1 MNDDTANPF
10 RHQPAMTFANGAHG
24 ITLNPPPPQQA
35 GHCMDVWVVCESLLQ
50 ADGTLPTKAQV
61 LADARLAQ
69 SNRNNVEQEY
79 YRWRRWRSG
88 GSSSLSG
95 GVNPAAFTFHTGDNN
110 MEKPPKKIPFT
121 NTIYYGPPGTGKT
134 HKISGLLEKYSPPAP
149 ANIEEEERFRLW
161 QQKCIEEIAKMEWW
175 KVIAAALYDMSRN
188 AAKREFDK
196 NRSAA
201 KREIVKHPF
210 IKEKAAEKDKDLL
223 QSFVQNALVFH
234 ATDNIPGITTT
245 QRNNPAVFTRKA
257 ERKWSL
263 LIDDAKQYCGEILKL
278 VEEYQEGPSADWQP
292 VTPNKLKNYEIV
304 TFHQSYGYEEFVE
317 GLRPVIM
324 EGSEIA
330 DDDGDEAGE
339 DSRAEVV
346 HYEIRDGIFKRLCKK
361 ARNNP
366 DDDFAIIIDE
376 INRGNISKIF
386 GELITLIEADKRE
399 GMKNAISVKL
409 PYSGEDFSIPQNV
422 DIIGTMNTADRS
434 LAVLDTALRRRFAF
448 VEMMPDYK
456 VLKDIT
462 VDGIKMDE
470 LLHRLNE
477 RIEVLYDRDH
487 MIGHAYFIPLRD
499 QPTLEHL
506 KQIFQQ
512 RIIPLLQEYFF
523 DDWEKIRLVLGDNQK
538 AKEEHQFIKCEEN
551 TAGEIKRLFGDKHPL
566 GDYGIKSRY
575 VINENACKEIE
586 AYLGIYQPS
595 AAQAGNT

>member
-1 MNDDTANPF
+1 MNDDTASTFN
-10 RHQPAMTFANGAHG
+10 HQPAMTFANGAHG

-69 SNRNNVEQEY
+69 SSRNNVEQEY

-88 GSSSLSG
+88 GSSFLSG
-95 GVNPAAFTFHTGDNN
+95 GVNPAAFIFHTGDNN

-134 HKISGLLEKYSPPAP
+134 YCLSQLLEDYTRPAP
-149 ANIEEEERFRLW
+149 SNLNQEEKLDIWRQEFIKNNISNL
-161 QQKCIEEIAKMEWW
+161 AWW
-175 KVIAAALYDMSRN
+175 KVIVAVLLHLGRGARID
-188 AAKREFDK
+188 
-196 NRSAA
+196 
-201 KREIVKHPF
+201 EILEHKF
-210 IKEKAAEKDKDLL
+210 IKERAPNGKI
-223 QSFVQNALVFH
+223 NAPNIWNSLAFH
-234 ATDNIPGITTT
+234 AVDNLPNINIKTRHKPIVFKKDNEGI
-245 QRNNPAVFTRKA
+245 
-257 ERKWSL
+257 WSL
-263 LIDDAKQYCGEILKL
+263 LENAQENCKDANVFFESYENGF
-278 VEEYQEGPSADWQP
+278 PPDWNP
-292 VTPNKLKNYEIV
+292 ETSEVLRNYKIV

-317 GLRPVIM
+317 GLRPVL
-324 EGSEIA
+324 S
-330 DDDGDEAGE
+330 DKE
-339 DSRAEVV
+339 DSEETESDKADIVR
-346 HYEIRDGIFKRLCKK
+346 YEIRDGIFKELCNEARK
-361 ARNNP
+361 APKQR
-366 DDDFAIIIDE
+366 FAIIIDE

-399 GMKNAISVKL
+399 GTENAISVKL

-456 VLKDIT
+456 ALKDIT
-462 VDGIKMDE
+462 VDGIRMDE
-470 LLHRLNE
+470 LLRCLNE

-499 QPTLEHL
+499 QLTLEHL

-551 TAGEIKRLFGDKHPL
+551 TAGEVKRLFGDKHPL

-586 AYLGIYQPS
+586 AYRGIYQPS

>member
-10 RHQPAMTFANGAHG
+10 QHQPAMIFANGAHG
-24 ITLNPPPPQQA
+24 TSLNPPPPQQA

-50 ADGTLPTKAQV
+50 ADGTLPTNVQV

-95 GVNPAAFTFHTGDNN
+95 GVNPAGFTFHTGDNN

-134 HKISGLLEKYSPPAP
+134 YSLSQLLEGYTRPAP
-149 ANIEEEERFRLW
+149 SNLNQEEKLDIWRQAFI
-161 QQKCIEEIAKMEWW
+161 KKEIASLKWW
-175 KVIAAALYDMSRN
+175 EIIAAAL
-188 AAKREFDK
+188 FDLGEK
-196 NRSAA
+196 ATFND
-201 KREIVKHPF
+201 IIKHPF
-210 IKEKAAEKDKDLL
+210 
-223 QSFVQNALVFH
+223 LVARAPDGKISRENMWNSLVSH
-234 ATDNIPGITTT
+234 ATDDLPNINISKRNKPIVFERDDKGI
-245 QRNNPAVFTRKA
+245 
-257 ERKWSL
+257 WSL
-263 LIDDAKQYCGEILKL
+263 LKNARENCKDAYDFFESYENGF
-278 VEEYQEGPSADWQP
+278 PPDWNP
-292 VTPNKLKNYEIV
+292 ETSEVLRNYKVV

-317 GLRPVIM
+317 GLRPVL
-324 EGSEIA
+324 S
-330 DDDGDEAGE
+330 DKE
-339 DSRAEVV
+339 DSEETESDKAGIVR
-346 HYEIRDGIFKRLCKK
+346 YEIRDGIFKELCNEARK
-361 ARNNP
+361 APKQR
-366 DDDFAIIIDE
+366 FAIIIDE

-399 GMKNAISVKL
+399 GTGNAISVKL
-409 PYSGEDFSIPQNV
+409 PYSGEDFSVPPNV

-456 VLKDIT
+456 ALKGIT
-462 VDGIKMDE
+462 VDGIRMDE
-470 LLHRLNE
+470 LLRRLNE

-506 KQIFQQ
+506 EQIFQQ

-551 TAGEIKRLFGDKHPL
+551 TAGEAKRLFGDKHPL
-566 GDYGIKSRY
+566 GDYGIKPRY
-575 VINENACKEIE
+575 VINENAFKEIE
-586 AYLGIYQPS
+586 AYRGIYQPS

>member
-1 MNDDTANPF
+1 MNDDTASTFN
-10 RHQPAMTFANGAHG
+10 HQPAMTFANGAHG

-35 GHCMDVWVVCESLLQ
+35 GHCMDVWVVCESLRQ
-50 ADGTLPTKAQV
+50 TDGTLPTKAQA

-95 GVNPAAFTFHTGDNN
+95 SVNPAAFTFHTGDNN

-134 HKISGLLEKYSPPAP
+134 YRLSQLLEGYTRPAP
-149 ANIEEEERFRLW
+149 SNLNQEEKLDIWRQEFIKNNISNL
-161 QQKCIEEIAKMEWW
+161 AWW
-175 KVIAAALYDMSRN
+175 KVIVAVLIHLDRGARID
-188 AAKREFDK
+188 
-196 NRSAA
+196 
-201 KREIVKHPF
+201 EILEHKF
-210 IKEKAAEKDKDLL
+210 IKERAPNGKINAPNVWNSLAFHAVDNLPNINIKTRHKPIVFEKD
-223 QSFVQNALVFH
+223 NE
-234 ATDNIPGITTT
+234 GI
-245 QRNNPAVFTRKA
+245 
-257 ERKWSL
+257 WSL
-263 LIDDAKQYCGEILKL
+263 LKNAQENCKDAYDFFESYENGF
-278 VEEYQEGPSADWQP
+278 PPDWNP
-292 VTPNKLKNYEIV
+292 ETSEVLRNYKVV

-317 GLRPVIM
+317 GLRPVLSDK
-324 EGSEIA
+324 E
-330 DDDGDEAGE
+330 DKE
-339 DSRAEVV
+339 DSEETEGDKTTTVR
-346 HYEIRDGIFKRLCKK
+346 YEIRDGIFKELCNEARK
-361 ARNNP
+361 APKQR
-366 DDDFAIIIDE
+366 FAIIIDE

-399 GMKNAISVKL
+399 GTENAISVKL

-448 VEMMPDYK
+448 VEMIPDYK

-470 LLHRLNE
+470 LLRRLNE
-477 RIEVLYDRDH
+477 RIEILYDRDH
-487 MIGHAYFIPLRD
+487 IIGHAYFIPLRD

-506 KQIFQQ
+506 EQIFQQ

-566 GDYGIKSRY
+566 GDYGIKPRY
-575 VINENACKEIE
+575 VINENAFREIE
-586 AYLGIYQPS
+586 AYRGIYQPS

>member
-1 MNDDTANPF
+1 MNDDTASTFN
-10 RHQPAMTFANGAHG
+10 HQPAMTFANGAQG

-35 GHCMDVWVVCESLLQ
+35 GHCMDVWVVCESLRQ
-50 ADGTLPTKAQV
+50 TDGTLPTKAQV

-95 GVNPAAFTFHTGDNN
+95 GVNPADSVFHTGDNN

-134 HKISGLLEKYSPPAP
+134 YCLSQLLEGYTRPAP
-149 ANIEEEERFRLW
+149 SNLNQEEKLGIWRQEFIKNNISNL
-161 QQKCIEEIAKMEWW
+161 AWW
-175 KVIAAALYDMSRN
+175 KVIVAVLLHLGRGARID
-188 AAKREFDK
+188 
-196 NRSAA
+196 
-201 KREIVKHPF
+201 EILEHEF
-210 IKEKAAEKDKDLL
+210 IKERAPNGKI
-223 QSFVQNALVFH
+223 NAPNVWNSLTFH
-234 ATDNIPGITTT
+234 AVNNLPNINIKTRHKPIVFRKDNEGI
-245 QRNNPAVFTRKA
+245 
-257 ERKWSL
+257 WSL
-263 LIDDAKQYCGEILKL
+263 LENAQENCKDANDFFESYKNGF
-278 VEEYQEGPSADWQP
+278 PPDWNP
-292 VTPNKLKNYEIV
+292 ETAEVLRNYKVV

-317 GLRPVIM
+317 GLRPVL
-324 EGSEIA
+324 S
-330 DDDGDEAGE
+330 DKE
-339 DSRAEVV
+339 DSEETESDKAGIVR
-346 HYEIRDGIFKRLCKK
+346 YEIRDGIFKELCNEARK
-361 ARNNP
+361 APKQR
-366 DDDFAIIIDE
+366 FAIIIDE

-470 LLHRLNE
+470 LLRRLNE

-506 KQIFQQ
+506 EQIFQQ

-523 DDWEKIRLVLGDNQK
+523 DDWEKTRLVLGDNQK
-538 AKEEHQFIKCEEN
+538 AKEEQTSCEN
-551 TAGEIKRLFGDKHPL
+551 IHPIALTSPAIRFALNPNRFRLL
-566 GDYGIKSRY
+566 R
-575 VINENACKEIE
+575 
-586 AYLGIYQPS
+586 
-595 AAQAGNT
+595 

>member
-61 LADARLAQ
+61 LADARLTQ

-134 HKISGLLEKYSPPAP
+134 YCLSQLLEGYTRPVPSNLNQEEKLDIWRQEFIKN
-149 ANIEEEERFRLW
+149 NISNL
-161 QQKCIEEIAKMEWW
+161 AWW
-175 KVIAAALYDMSRN
+175 KVIVAVLLHLDRGARID
-188 AAKREFDK
+188 
-196 NRSAA
+196 
-201 KREIVKHPF
+201 EILEHKF
-210 IKEKAAEKDKDLL
+210 IKERAPNGKI
-223 QSFVQNALVFH
+223 NAPNIWNSLAFH
-234 ATDNIPGITTT
+234 AVDNLPNINIKTRHKPIVFKKDNEGI
-245 QRNNPAVFTRKA
+245 
-257 ERKWSL
+257 WSL
-263 LIDDAKQYCGEILKL
+263 LENAQEDCKDAYDFFKSYENGF
-278 VEEYQEGPSADWQP
+278 PSNWNP
-292 VTPNKLKNYEIV
+292 ETSEVLRNYKVV

-317 GLRPVIM
+317 GLRPVL
-324 EGSEIA
+324 S
-330 DDDGDEAGE
+330 DKE
-339 DSRAEVV
+339 DSEETEGDKMTTVR
-346 HYEIRDGIFKRLCKK
+346 YEIHDGIFKELCNEARK
-361 ARNNP
+361 APKQR
-366 DDDFAIIIDE
+366 FAIIIDE

-399 GMKNAISVKL
+399 GMVNAISVKL

-448 VEMMPDYK
+448 VEMIPDYK

-462 VDGIKMDE
+462 VDSIRMDE
-470 LLHRLNE
+470 LLRRLNE

-506 KQIFQQ
+506 EQIFQQ

-551 TAGEIKRLFGDKHPL
+551 TAGEIKRLFGDKHSL
-566 GDYGIKSRY
+566 GDYGIKPRY
-575 VINENACKEIE
+575 VINENAFKEIE
-586 AYLGIYQPS
+586 AYRGIYQPS

>member
-1 MNDDTANPF
+1 MNDNTANPF

-50 ADGTLPTKAQV
+50 ADGTLPMKAQV

-134 HKISGLLEKYSPPAP
+134 YCLSQLLEGYTRPAP
-149 ANIEEEERFRLW
+149 SNLNQEEKLDIWRQDFI
-161 QQKCIEEIAKMEWW
+161 KKEITSLKWW
-175 KVIAAALYDMSRN
+175 EIIAAAL
-188 AAKREFDK
+188 FDLGEK
-196 NRSAA
+196 AVFDD
-201 KREIVKHPF
+201 IIKHPF
-210 IKEKAAEKDKDLL
+210 
-223 QSFVQNALVFH
+223 LVARAPDGKVGREHMWNSLVSH
-234 ATDNIPGITTT
+234 ATDNLPNINISKRNKPIVFERDDKGI
-245 QRNNPAVFTRKA
+245 
-257 ERKWSL
+257 WSL
-263 LIDDAKQYCGEILKL
+263 LKNARENCKDAYDFFES
-278 VEEYQEGPSADWQP
+278 Y
-292 VTPNKLKNYEIV
+292 KNGVPPEWDLETSEVLRNYKVV

-317 GLRPVIM
+317 GLRPILSNK
-324 EGSEIA
+324 ENK
-330 DDDGDEAGE
+330 E
-339 DSRAEVV
+339 DSEETESDKAGIVR
-346 HYEIRDGIFKRLCKK
+346 YEIRDGIFKELCNEARK
-361 ARNNP
+361 APKQR
-366 DDDFAIIIDE
+366 FAIIIDE

-399 GMKNAISVKL
+399 GMRNAISVKL

-456 VLKDIT
+456 ALEDIT
-462 VDGIKMDE
+462 VDGIRMDE
-470 LLHRLNE
+470 LLRRLNE

-506 KQIFQQ
+506 EQIFQQ

-551 TAGEIKRLFGDKHPL
+551 TAGEIKRLFGDKYPL
-566 GDYGIKSRY
+566 GDYGIKPRY
-575 VINENACKEIE
+575 VINENAFKEIE
-586 AYLGIYQPS
+586 AYRGIYQPS

>member
-10 RHQPAMTFANGAHG
+10 QHQPAMTFANGAHG
-24 ITLNPPPPQQA
+24 TSLNPPPPQQA
-35 GHCMDVWVVCESLLQ
+35 GHCMDIWVVCESLLQ
-50 ADGTLPTKAQV
+50 AGGTLPTKAQV

-95 GVNPAAFTFHTGDNN
+95 GVNPADSVFHTGDNN

-134 HKISGLLEKYSPPAP
+134 YCLSQLLEGYTRPAP
-149 ANIEEEERFRLW
+149 SNLNQEEKLDIWRQEFIKNNISNL
-161 QQKCIEEIAKMEWW
+161 AWW
-175 KVIAAALYDMSRN
+175 KVIVAVLLHLGRGARID
-188 AAKREFDK
+188 
-196 NRSAA
+196 
-201 KREIVKHPF
+201 EILEHEF
-210 IKEKAAEKDKDLL
+210 IKERAPNGKI
-223 QSFVQNALVFH
+223 NAPNIWNSLTFH
-234 ATDNIPGITTT
+234 AVDDLHNINIKTRHKPIVFRKDNEGI
-245 QRNNPAVFTRKA
+245 
-257 ERKWSL
+257 WSL
-263 LIDDAKQYCGEILKL
+263 LENAQENCKDASVFFESYEKGF
-278 VEEYQEGPSADWQP
+278 PPDWNP
-292 VTPNKLKNYEIV
+292 ETSEVLRNYKIV

-317 GLRPVIM
+317 GLRPVLSDK
-324 EGSEIA
+324 E
-330 DDDGDEAGE
+330 DKE
-339 DSRAEVV
+339 DSEETESDKAGIVR
-346 HYEIRDGIFKRLCKK
+346 YEIRDGIFKELCNEARK
-361 ARNNP
+361 APKQR
-366 DDDFAIIIDE
+366 FAIIIDE

-399 GMKNAISVKL
+399 GMGNAISVKL

-470 LLHRLNE
+470 LLRRLNE

-506 KQIFQQ
+506 GQIFQQ

-566 GDYGIKSRY
+566 GDYGIKPRY
-575 VINENACKEIE
+575 GINENAFKEIE
-586 AYLGIYQPS
+586 AYRGIYQPS
-595 AAQAGNT
+595 AAQAENT

>member
-1 MNDDTANPF
+1 MNDNTANPF

-24 ITLNPPPPQQA
+24 ISLSPPPPQQA

-61 LADARLAQ
+61 LADARLTQ

-88 GSSSLSG
+88 GSSSLSD
-95 GVNPAAFTFHTGDNN
+95 GVNPAAFTFHAGDNN

-134 HKISGLLEKYSPPAP
+134 YRLSQLLKNYTRPAP
-149 ANIEEEERFRLW
+149 SILNQEEKLDIWRQDFV
-161 QQKCIEEIAKMEWW
+161 KKEITNLKWW
-175 KVIAAALYDMSRN
+175 EIIAAAL
-188 AAKREFDK
+188 FDLGK
-196 NRSAA
+196 KATFDDIIR
-201 KREIVKHPF
+201 HPF
-210 IKEKAAEKDKDLL
+210 LVARAPDGKVSRENMWNSLVSHAIDKLPNISISKRNKPIVFERNKE
-223 QSFVQNALVFH
+223 
-234 ATDNIPGITTT
+234 GI
-245 QRNNPAVFTRKA
+245 
-257 ERKWSL
+257 WSL
-263 LIDDAKQYCGEILKL
+263 LENAQEYCRDAYNFFKFY
-278 VEEYQEGPSADWQP
+278 
-292 VTPNKLKNYEIV
+292 KNGAPPEWDLETSEVLRNYKVV

-317 GLRPVIM
+317 GLRPVLN
-324 EGSEIA
+324 
-330 DDDGDEAGE
+330 DKE
-339 DSRAEVV
+339 DSEETESDKATTVR
-346 HYEIRDGIFKRLCKK
+346 YEIRDGIFKELCNEARK
-361 ARNNP
+361 APKQR
-366 DDDFAIIIDE
+366 FAIIIDE

-399 GMKNAISVKL
+399 GMGNAISVKL
-409 PYSGEDFSIPQNV
+409 PYSGEDFSIPQNI

-462 VDGIKMDE
+462 VDGIRMDE
-470 LLHRLNE
+470 LLRRLNE

-506 KQIFQQ
+506 EQIFQQ

-551 TAGEIKRLFGDKHPL
+551 TAGEAKRLFGDKHPL
-566 GDYGIKSRY
+566 GDYGIKPRY
-575 VINENACKEIE
+575 VINENAFKEIE
-586 AYLGIYQPS
+586 AYRGIYQPS

>member
-1 MNDDTANPF
+1 MNDDTASTFN
-10 RHQPAMTFANGAHG
+10 HQPAMTFANGAHG

-35 GHCMDVWVVCESLLQ
+35 GHCMDVWVVCESLRQ
-50 ADGTLPTKAQV
+50 TDGTLPTKAQV

-95 GVNPAAFTFHTGDNN
+95 GVNLAAFTFHTGDNN

-134 HKISGLLEKYSPPAP
+134 YCLSQLLEGYTRPAP
-149 ANIEEEERFRLW
+149 SNLNQEEKLDIWRQEFIKNNISNL
-161 QQKCIEEIAKMEWW
+161 AWW
-175 KVIAAALYDMSRN
+175 KVIVAVLLHLGRGARID
-188 AAKREFDK
+188 
-196 NRSAA
+196 
-201 KREIVKHPF
+201 EILEHEF
-210 IKEKAAEKDKDLL
+210 IKERAPNGKI
-223 QSFVQNALVFH
+223 NAPNIWNSLTFH
-234 ATDNIPGITTT
+234 AVDDLHNINIKTRHKPIVFRKDNEGI
-245 QRNNPAVFTRKA
+245 
-257 ERKWSL
+257 WSL
-263 LIDDAKQYCGEILKL
+263 LENAQENCKDANVFFESYENGF
-278 VEEYQEGPSADWQP
+278 PPDWNP
-292 VTPNKLKNYEIV
+292 ETSEVLRNYKIV

-317 GLRPVIM
+317 GLRPVLSNK
-324 EGSEIA
+324 ENK
-330 DDDGDEAGE
+330 E
-339 DSRAEVV
+339 DSEETESDKAGIVR
-346 HYEIRDGIFKRLCKK
+346 YEIRDGIFKELCNEARK
-361 ARNNP
+361 APKQR
-366 DDDFAIIIDE
+366 FAIIIDE

-399 GMKNAISVKL
+399 GTGNAISVKL

-470 LLHRLNE
+470 LLRRLNE
-477 RIEVLYDRDH
+477 RIEILYDRDH

-499 QPTLEHL
+499 QPMLEHL
-506 KQIFQQ
+506 EQIFQQ

-551 TAGEIKRLFGDKHPL
+551 TAGEAKRLFGDKHPL
-566 GDYGIKSRY
+566 GDYGIKPRY
-575 VINENACKEIE
+575 VINENAFKEIE
-586 AYLGIYQPS
+586 AYRGIYQPS

>member
-1 MNDDTANPF
+1 MNDDTASTFN
-10 RHQPAMTFANGAHG
+10 HQPTMTFANGAHG

-61 LADARLAQ
+61 LADARLTQ

-88 GSSSLSG
+88 GSSSLSD
-95 GVNPAAFTFHTGDNN
+95 GVNPAAFTFHAGDHN

-134 HKISGLLEKYSPPAP
+134 YRLSQLLKNYTRPAP
-149 ANIEEEERFRLW
+149 SILNQEEKLDIWRQDFV
-161 QQKCIEEIAKMEWW
+161 KKEITNLKWW
-175 KVIAAALYDMSRN
+175 EIIAAAL
-188 AAKREFDK
+188 FDLGK
-196 NRSAA
+196 KATFDDIIR
-201 KREIVKHPF
+201 HPF
-210 IKEKAAEKDKDLL
+210 LVARAPDGKVSRENMWNSLVSHAIDKLPNISISKRNKPIVFERNKE
-223 QSFVQNALVFH
+223 
-234 ATDNIPGITTT
+234 GI
-245 QRNNPAVFTRKA
+245 
-257 ERKWSL
+257 WSL
-263 LIDDAKQYCGEILKL
+263 LENAQEYCRDAYNFFKFY
-278 VEEYQEGPSADWQP
+278 
-292 VTPNKLKNYEIV
+292 KNGAPPEWDLETSEVLRNYKVV

-317 GLRPVIM
+317 GLRPVLN
-324 EGSEIA
+324 
-330 DDDGDEAGE
+330 DKE
-339 DSRAEVV
+339 DSEETESDKATTVR
-346 HYEIRDGIFKRLCKK
+346 YEIRDGIFKELCNEARK
-361 ARNNP
+361 APKQR
-366 DDDFAIIIDE
+366 FAIIIDE

-399 GMKNAISVKL
+399 GMGNAISVKL
-409 PYSGEDFSIPQNV
+409 PYSGEDFSIPQNI

-462 VDGIKMDE
+462 VDGIRMDE
-470 LLHRLNE
+470 LLRRLNE

-506 KQIFQQ
+506 EQIFQQ

-551 TAGEIKRLFGDKHPL
+551 TAGEAKRLFGDKHPL
-566 GDYGIKSRY
+566 GDYGIKPRY
-575 VINENACKEIE
+575 VINENAFKEIE
-586 AYLGIYQPS
+586 AYRGIYQPS

>member
-1 MNDDTANPF
+1 MNDNTANPF

-24 ITLNPPPPQQA
+24 ISLSPPPPQQA

-61 LADARLAQ
+61 LADAHLTQ

-88 GSSSLSG
+88 GSSSLSD
-95 GVNPAAFTFHTGDNN
+95 GVNPAAFTFHAGDHN

-134 HKISGLLEKYSPPAP
+134 YRLSQLLKNYTRPAP
-149 ANIEEEERFRLW
+149 SILNQEEKLDIWRQDFV
-161 QQKCIEEIAKMEWW
+161 KKEITNLKWW
-175 KVIAAALYDMSRN
+175 EIIAAAL
-188 AAKREFDK
+188 FDLGK
-196 NRSAA
+196 KATFDDIIR
-201 KREIVKHPF
+201 HPF
-210 IKEKAAEKDKDLL
+210 LVARAPDGKVSRENMWNSLVSHAIDKLPNISISKRNKPIVFERNKE
-223 QSFVQNALVFH
+223 
-234 ATDNIPGITTT
+234 GI
-245 QRNNPAVFTRKA
+245 
-257 ERKWSL
+257 WSL
-263 LIDDAKQYCGEILKL
+263 LENAQEYCRDAYNFFKFY
-278 VEEYQEGPSADWQP
+278 
-292 VTPNKLKNYEIV
+292 KNGAPPEWDLETSEVLRNYKVV

-317 GLRPVIM
+317 GLRPVLN
-324 EGSEIA
+324 
-330 DDDGDEAGE
+330 DKE
-339 DSRAEVV
+339 DSEETESDKATTVR
-346 HYEIRDGIFKRLCKK
+346 YEIRDGIFKELCNEARK
-361 ARNNP
+361 APKQR
-366 DDDFAIIIDE
+366 FAIIIDE

-399 GMKNAISVKL
+399 GMGNAISVKL
-409 PYSGEDFSIPQNV
+409 PYSGEDFSIPQNI

-462 VDGIKMDE
+462 VDGIRMDE
-470 LLHRLNE
+470 LLRRLNE

-506 KQIFQQ
+506 EQIFQQ

-551 TAGEIKRLFGDKHPL
+551 TAGEAKRLFGDKHPL
-566 GDYGIKSRY
+566 GDYGIKPRY
-575 VINENACKEIE
+575 VINENAFKEIE
-586 AYLGIYQPS
+586 AYRGIYQPS

>member
-1 MNDDTANPF
+1 MNDNTANPF

-50 ADGTLPTKAQV
+50 ADGTLPMKAQV

-134 HKISGLLEKYSPPAP
+134 YCLSQLLEGYTRPAP
-149 ANIEEEERFRLW
+149 SNLNQEEKLDIWRQDFI
-161 QQKCIEEIAKMEWW
+161 KKEITSLKWW
-175 KVIAAALYDMSRN
+175 EIIAAAL
-188 AAKREFDK
+188 FDLGEK
-196 NRSAA
+196 AVFDD
-201 KREIVKHPF
+201 IIKHPF
-210 IKEKAAEKDKDLL
+210 
-223 QSFVQNALVFH
+223 LVARAPDGKVGREHMWNSLVSH
-234 ATDNIPGITTT
+234 ATDNLPNINISKRNKPIVFERDDKGI
-245 QRNNPAVFTRKA
+245 
-257 ERKWSL
+257 WSL
-263 LIDDAKQYCGEILKL
+263 LKNARENCKDAYDFFES
-278 VEEYQEGPSADWQP
+278 Y
-292 VTPNKLKNYEIV
+292 KNGVPPEWDLETSEVLRNYKVV

-317 GLRPVIM
+317 GLRPILSNK
-324 EGSEIA
+324 ENK
-330 DDDGDEAGE
+330 E
-339 DSRAEVV
+339 DSEETESDKAGIVR
-346 HYEIRDGIFKRLCKK
+346 YEIRDGIFKELCNEARK
-361 ARNNP
+361 APKQR
-366 DDDFAIIIDE
+366 FAIIIDE

-399 GMKNAISVKL
+399 GMRNAISVKL

-456 VLKDIT
+456 ALEDIT
-462 VDGIKMDE
+462 VDGIRMDE
-470 LLHRLNE
+470 LLRRLNE

-506 KQIFQQ
+506 EQIFQQ

-551 TAGEIKRLFGDKHPL
+551 TAGEIKRLFGDKHSL
-566 GDYGIKSRY
+566 GDYGIKPRY
-575 VINENACKEIE
+575 VINENAFKEIE
-586 AYLGIYQPS
+586 AYRGIYQPS
-595 AAQAGNT
+595 AAQAGNI

>member
-1 MNDDTANPF
+1 
-10 RHQPAMTFANGAHG
+10 
-24 ITLNPPPPQQA
+24 
-35 GHCMDVWVVCESLLQ
+35 
-50 ADGTLPTKAQV
+50 
-61 LADARLAQ
+61 
-69 SNRNNVEQEY
+69 
-79 YRWRRWRSG
+79 
-88 GSSSLSG
+88 
-95 GVNPAAFTFHTGDNN
+95 
-110 MEKPPKKIPFT
+110 
-121 NTIYYGPPGTGKT
+121 
-134 HKISGLLEKYSPPAP
+134 
-149 ANIEEEERFRLW
+149 
-161 QQKCIEEIAKMEWW
+161 MEWW
-175 KVIAAALYDMSRN
+175 KIIAAALFDM
-188 AAKREFDK
+188 D
-196 NRSAA
+196 RSAA
-201 KREIVKHPF
+201 KREIANHPF
-210 IKEKAAEKDKDLL
+210 IKGKAAIEDKELKHPL
-223 QSFVQNALVFH
+223 MQSALVLH
-234 ATDNIPGITTT
+234 ATDNLEGITTKR
-245 QRNNPAVFTRKA
+245 RNKPTVFTRDT
-257 ERKWSL
+257 ERKWL
-263 LIDDAKQYCGEILKL
+263 LTNDARQYCDDVFQL
-278 VEEYQEGPSADWQP
+278 VERYQKGPSADWQP

-339 DSRAEVV
+339 DSRAGVV
-346 HYEIRDGIFKRLCKK
+346 HYEIRDGIFKRLCKR

-366 DDDFAIIIDE
+366 DDHFAIIIDE

-399 GMKNAISVKL
+399 GMENAISVKL

-470 LLHRLNE
+470 LLRRLNE

-506 KQIFQQ
+506 GQIFQQ

-566 GDYGIKSRY
+566 GDYGIKPRY
-575 VINENACKEIE
+575 VINENAFKEIE
-586 AYLGIYQPS
+586 AYRGIYQPS
-595 AAQAGNT
+595 AAQAENA

>member
-1 MNDDTANPF
+1 MNDNTANPF

-24 ITLNPPPPQQA
+24 ISLSPPPPQQA

-61 LADARLAQ
+61 LADARLTQ

-88 GSSSLSG
+88 GSSSLSD
-95 GVNPAAFTFHTGDNN
+95 GVNPAAFTFHAGDHN

-134 HKISGLLEKYSPPAP
+134 YRLSQLLKNYTRHAPSILNQEEKLD
-149 ANIEEEERFRLW
+149 IWRQDFV
-161 QQKCIEEIAKMEWW
+161 KKEITNLKWW
-175 KVIAAALYDMSRN
+175 EIIAAAL
-188 AAKREFDK
+188 FDLGK
-196 NRSAA
+196 KATFDDIIR
-201 KREIVKHPF
+201 HPF
-210 IKEKAAEKDKDLL
+210 LVARAPDGKVSRENMWNSLVSHAIDKLPNISISKRNKPIVFERNKE
-223 QSFVQNALVFH
+223 
-234 ATDNIPGITTT
+234 GI
-245 QRNNPAVFTRKA
+245 
-257 ERKWSL
+257 WSL
-263 LIDDAKQYCGEILKL
+263 LENAQEYCRDAYNFFKFY
-278 VEEYQEGPSADWQP
+278 
-292 VTPNKLKNYEIV
+292 KNGAPPEWDLETSEVLRNYKVV

-317 GLRPVIM
+317 GLRPVLN
-324 EGSEIA
+324 
-330 DDDGDEAGE
+330 DKE
-339 DSRAEVV
+339 DSEETESDKATTVR
-346 HYEIRDGIFKRLCKK
+346 YEIRDGIFKELCNEARK
-361 ARNNP
+361 APKQR
-366 DDDFAIIIDE
+366 FAIIIDE

-399 GMKNAISVKL
+399 GMGNAISVKL
-409 PYSGEDFSIPQNV
+409 PYSGEDFSIPQNI

-434 LAVLDTALRRRFAF
+434 LAVLDTALCRRFAF

-462 VDGIKMDE
+462 VDGIRMDE
-470 LLHRLNE
+470 LLRRLNE

-506 KQIFQQ
+506 EQIFQQ

-551 TAGEIKRLFGDKHPL
+551 TAGEAKRLFGDKHPL
-566 GDYGIKSRY
+566 GDYGIKPRY
-575 VINENACKEIE
+575 VINENAFKEIE
-586 AYLGIYQPS
+586 AYRGIYQPS

>member
-1 MNDDTANPF
+1 MNDNTANPF

-24 ITLNPPPPQQA
+24 ISLSPPPPQQA
-35 GHCMDVWVVCESLLQ
+35 GHCMDVWVVCESLRQ

-61 LADARLAQ
+61 LADARLTQ

-88 GSSSLSG
+88 GSSSLSD
-95 GVNPAAFTFHTGDNN
+95 GVNPAAFTFHAGDHN
-110 MEKPPKKIPFT
+110 MEKPAKKIPFT

-134 HKISGLLEKYSPPAP
+134 YRLSQLLKNYTRPAP
-149 ANIEEEERFRLW
+149 SILNQEEKLDIWRQDFV
-161 QQKCIEEIAKMEWW
+161 KKEITNLKWW
-175 KVIAAALYDMSRN
+175 EIIAAAL
-188 AAKREFDK
+188 FDLGK
-196 NRSAA
+196 KATFDDIIR
-201 KREIVKHPF
+201 HPF
-210 IKEKAAEKDKDLL
+210 LVARAPDGKVSRENMWNSLVSHAIDKLPNISISKRNKPIVFERNKE
-223 QSFVQNALVFH
+223 
-234 ATDNIPGITTT
+234 GI
-245 QRNNPAVFTRKA
+245 
-257 ERKWSL
+257 WSL
-263 LIDDAKQYCGEILKL
+263 LENAQEYCRDAYNFFKFY
-278 VEEYQEGPSADWQP
+278 
-292 VTPNKLKNYEIV
+292 KNGAPPEWDLETSEVLRNYKVV

-317 GLRPVIM
+317 GLRPVLN
-324 EGSEIA
+324 
-330 DDDGDEAGE
+330 DKE
-339 DSRAEVV
+339 DSEETESDKATTVR
-346 HYEIRDGIFKRLCKK
+346 YEIRDGIFKELCNEARK
-361 ARNNP
+361 APKQR
-366 DDDFAIIIDE
+366 FAIIIDE

-399 GMKNAISVKL
+399 GMGNAISVKL
-409 PYSGEDFSIPQNV
+409 PYSGEDFSIPQNI

-462 VDGIKMDE
+462 VDGIRMDE
-470 LLHRLNE
+470 LLRRLNE

-506 KQIFQQ
+506 EQIFQQ

-551 TAGEIKRLFGDKHPL
+551 TAGEAKRLFGDKHPL
-566 GDYGIKSRY
+566 GDYGIKPRY
-575 VINENACKEIE
+575 VINENAFKEIE
-586 AYLGIYQPS
+586 AYRGIYQPS

>member
-1 MNDDTANPF
+1 MNDDTASTFN
-10 RHQPAMTFANGAHG
+10 HQPAMTFANGAHG

-88 GSSSLSG
+88 GSSSLSD

-134 HKISGLLEKYSPPAP
+134 YCLSQLLEGYTRPAP
-149 ANIEEEERFRLW
+149 SNLNQEEKLDIWRQEFIKNNISNL
-161 QQKCIEEIAKMEWW
+161 AWW
-175 KVIAAALYDMSRN
+175 KVIVAVLLHLGRGARID
-188 AAKREFDK
+188 
-196 NRSAA
+196 
-201 KREIVKHPF
+201 EILEHEF
-210 IKEKAAEKDKDLL
+210 IKERAPNGKI
-223 QSFVQNALVFH
+223 NAPNVWNSLTFH
-234 ATDNIPGITTT
+234 ATDDLPNINISKRNKPIVFERDGKGI
-245 QRNNPAVFTRKA
+245 
-257 ERKWSL
+257 WSL
-263 LIDDAKQYCGEILKL
+263 LKNARENCKDAYDFFESYENGF
-278 VEEYQEGPSADWQP
+278 PPDWNP
-292 VTPNKLKNYEIV
+292 ETSEVLRNYKVV

-317 GLRPVIM
+317 GLRPVL
-324 EGSEIA
+324 S
-330 DDDGDEAGE
+330 DKE
-339 DSRAEVV
+339 DSEETEGDKMTTVR
-346 HYEIRDGIFKRLCKK
+346 YEIRDGIFKELCNEARK
-361 ARNNP
+361 APKQR
-366 DDDFAIIIDE
+366 FAIIIDE

-399 GMKNAISVKL
+399 GMGNTISVKL
-409 PYSGEDFSIPQNV
+409 PYSGENFSIPQNV

-456 VLKDIT
+456 ALKDIT
-462 VDGIKMDE
+462 VDGIRMDE
-470 LLHRLNE
+470 LLRCLNE

-506 KQIFQQ
+506 EQIFQQ

-538 AKEEHQFIKCEEN
+538 AKEGHQFIKCEEN
-551 TAGEIKRLFGDKHPL
+551 TAGEAKRLFGDKHPL
-566 GDYGIKSRY
+566 GDYGIKPRY
-575 VINENACKEIE
+575 VINENAFKEIE
-586 AYLGIYQPS
+586 AYRGIYQPS
-595 AAQAGNT
+595 AAQVENA

>member
-1 MNDDTANPF
+1 MNDNTANPF

-24 ITLNPPPPQQA
+24 ISLSPPPPQQA

-61 LADARLAQ
+61 LADARLTQ

-88 GSSSLSG
+88 GSSSLSD
-95 GVNPAAFTFHTGDNN
+95 GVNPAAFTFHAGDHN

-134 HKISGLLEKYSPPAP
+134 YRLSQLLKNYTRPAP
-149 ANIEEEERFRLW
+149 SILNQEEKLDIWRQDFV
-161 QQKCIEEIAKMEWW
+161 KKEITNLKWW
-175 KVIAAALYDMSRN
+175 EIIAAAL
-188 AAKREFDK
+188 FDLGK
-196 NRSAA
+196 KATFDDIIR
-201 KREIVKHPF
+201 HPF
-210 IKEKAAEKDKDLL
+210 LVARAPDGKVSRENMWNSLVSHAIDKLPNISISKRNKPIVFERNKE
-223 QSFVQNALVFH
+223 
-234 ATDNIPGITTT
+234 GI
-245 QRNNPAVFTRKA
+245 
-257 ERKWSL
+257 WSL
-263 LIDDAKQYCGEILKL
+263 LENAQEYCRDAYNFFKFY
-278 VEEYQEGPSADWQP
+278 
-292 VTPNKLKNYEIV
+292 KNGAPPEWDLETSEVLRNYKVV

-317 GLRPVIM
+317 GLRPVLN
-324 EGSEIA
+324 
-330 DDDGDEAGE
+330 DKE
-339 DSRAEVV
+339 DSEETESDKATTVR
-346 HYEIRDGIFKRLCKK
+346 YEIRDGIFKELCNEARK
-361 ARNNP
+361 APKQR
-366 DDDFAIIIDE
+366 FAIIIDE

-399 GMKNAISVKL
+399 GMGNAISVKL
-409 PYSGEDFSIPQNV
+409 PYSGEDFSIPQNI

-434 LAVLDTALRRRFAF
+434 LAVLDTALCRRFAF

-462 VDGIKMDE
+462 VDGIRMDE
-470 LLHRLNE
+470 LLRRLNE

-506 KQIFQQ
+506 EQIFQQ

-551 TAGEIKRLFGDKHPL
+551 TAGEAKRLFGDKHPL
-566 GDYGIKSRY
+566 GDYGIKPRY
-575 VINENACKEIE
+575 VINENAFKEIE
-586 AYLGIYQPS
+586 AYRGIYQPS

>member
-1 MNDDTANPF
+1 MNDDTASTFN
-10 RHQPAMTFANGAHG
+10 HQPAMTFANGAHG

-69 SNRNNVEQEY
+69 SNRNNIEQEY

-88 GSSSLSG
+88 GSFSLSG
-95 GVNPAAFTFHTGDNN
+95 GVNPADSVFHTGDNN

-134 HKISGLLEKYSPPAP
+134 YCLSQLLEGYTRPAP
-149 ANIEEEERFRLW
+149 SNLNQEEKLDIWRQEFIKNNISNL
-161 QQKCIEEIAKMEWW
+161 AWW
-175 KVIAAALYDMSRN
+175 KVIVAVLLHLGRGARID
-188 AAKREFDK
+188 
-196 NRSAA
+196 
-201 KREIVKHPF
+201 EILEHEF
-210 IKEKAAEKDKDLL
+210 IKERAPNGKI
-223 QSFVQNALVFH
+223 NAPNIWNSLTFH
-234 ATDNIPGITTT
+234 AVDDLPNINIKTRHKPIVFRKDNEGI
-245 QRNNPAVFTRKA
+245 
-257 ERKWSL
+257 WSL
-263 LIDDAKQYCGEILKL
+263 LENAQENCKDANVFFESYENGF
-278 VEEYQEGPSADWQP
+278 PPDWNP
-292 VTPNKLKNYEIV
+292 ETSEVLRNYKIV

-317 GLRPVIM
+317 GLCPVL
-324 EGSEIA
+324 S
-330 DDDGDEAGE
+330 DKE
-339 DSRAEVV
+339 DSEETESDKAGIVR
-346 HYEIRDGIFKRLCKK
+346 YEIRDGIFKELCNEARK
-361 ARNNP
+361 APKQR
-366 DDDFAIIIDE
+366 FAIIIDE

-399 GMKNAISVKL
+399 GTGNAISVKL
-409 PYSGEDFSIPQNV
+409 PYSGEDFSVPPNV

-456 VLKDIT
+456 VLKDIM
-462 VDGIKMDE
+462 VDGIRMDE
-470 LLHRLNE
+470 LLRRLNE

-506 KQIFQQ
+506 EQIFQQ

-551 TAGEIKRLFGDKHPL
+551 TAGEVKRLFGDKHPL
-566 GDYGIKSRY
+566 GDYGIKPRY
-575 VINENACKEIE
+575 GINENAFKEIE
-586 AYLGIYQPS
+586 AYRGIYQPS
-595 AAQAGNT
+595 AAQAENA

>member
-1 MNDDTANPF
+1 MNDNTANPF

-24 ITLNPPPPQQA
+24 ISLSPPPPQQA

-61 LADARLAQ
+61 LADARLTQ

-88 GSSSLSG
+88 GSSSLSD
-95 GVNPAAFTFHTGDNN
+95 GVNPAAFTFHAGDHN

-134 HKISGLLEKYSPPAP
+134 YRLSQLLKNYTRPAP
-149 ANIEEEERFRLW
+149 SILNQEEKLDIWRQDFV
-161 QQKCIEEIAKMEWW
+161 KKEITNLKWW
-175 KVIAAALYDMSRN
+175 EIIAAAL
-188 AAKREFDK
+188 FDLGK
-196 NRSAA
+196 KATFDDIIR
-201 KREIVKHPF
+201 HPF
-210 IKEKAAEKDKDLL
+210 LVARAPDGKVSRENMWNSLVSHAIDKLPNISISKRNKPIVFERNKE
-223 QSFVQNALVFH
+223 
-234 ATDNIPGITTT
+234 GI
-245 QRNNPAVFTRKA
+245 
-257 ERKWSL
+257 WSL
-263 LIDDAKQYCGEILKL
+263 LENAQEYCRDAYNFFKFY
-278 VEEYQEGPSADWQP
+278 
-292 VTPNKLKNYEIV
+292 KNGAPPEWDLETSEVLRNYKVV

-317 GLRPVIM
+317 GLRPVLN
-324 EGSEIA
+324 
-330 DDDGDEAGE
+330 DKE
-339 DSRAEVV
+339 DSEETESDKATTVR
-346 HYEIRDGIFKRLCKK
+346 YEIRDGIFKELCNEARK
-361 ARNNP
+361 APKQR
-366 DDDFAIIIDE
+366 FAIIIDE

-399 GMKNAISVKL
+399 GMGNAISVKL
-409 PYSGEDFSIPQNV
+409 PYSGEDFSIPQNI

-462 VDGIKMDE
+462 VDGIRMDE
-470 LLHRLNE
+470 LLRRLNE

-506 KQIFQQ
+506 EQIFQQ

-551 TAGEIKRLFGDKHPL
+551 TAGEAKRLFGDKHPL
-566 GDYGIKSRY
+566 GDYGIKPRY
-575 VINENACKEIE
+575 VINENAFKEIE
-586 AYLGIYQPS
+586 AYRGIYQPS

>member
-1 MNDDTANPF
+1 
-10 RHQPAMTFANGAHG
+10 MTFANGAHG

-61 LADARLAQ
+61 LVDARLAQ

-95 GVNPAAFTFHTGDNN
+95 GVNLAVFTFHTGDNN

-149 ANIEEEERFRLW
+149 ANIEEEERIRLW

-175 KVIAAALYDMSRN
+175 KIIAAALFDM
-188 AAKREFDK
+188 D
-196 NRSAA
+196 RSAA
-201 KREIVKHPF
+201 KREIANHPF
-210 IKEKAAEKDKDLL
+210 VKGKAAIEDKELKHSL
-223 QSFVQNALVFH
+223 MQNALVLH
-234 ATDNIPGITTT
+234 ATDDVEGITTKR
-245 QRNNPAVFTRKA
+245 RNKPTVFTRDS
-257 ERKWSL
+257 ERKWL
-263 LIDDAKQYCGEILKL
+263 RTNDARQYCDDVFQL
-278 VEEYQEGPSADWQP
+278 VERYQKGPSADWQP

-324 EGSEIA
+324 EGSEVA

-339 DSRAEVV
+339 DSRAGGV
-346 HYEIRDGIFKRLCKK
+346 HYEIRDGIFKRLCKR

-366 DDDFAIIIDE
+366 DDHFAIIIDE

-399 GMKNAISVKL
+399 GTGNAISVKL
-409 PYSGEDFSIPQNV
+409 PYSGEDFSVPQNV

-456 VLKDIT
+456 ILKDIT

-470 LLHRLNE
+470 LLRRLNE

-499 QPTLEHL
+499 QPMLEHL
-506 KQIFQQ
+506 EQIFQQ

-551 TAGEIKRLFGDKHPL
+551 TAGEIKRLFGDKYPL
-566 GDYGIKSRY
+566 GDYGIKPRY
-575 VINENACKEIE
+575 VINENAFKEIE
-586 AYLGIYQPS
+586 AYRGIYQPS

>member
-1 MNDDTANPF
+1 MNDDTASTFN
-10 RHQPAMTFANGAHG
+10 HQPAMTFANGAHG

-69 SNRNNVEQEY
+69 SNRNNIEQEY

-95 GVNPAAFTFHTGDNN
+95 GVDPAAFTFHTGDNN

-134 HKISGLLEKYSPPAP
+134 YCLSQLLEGYTRPAP
-149 ANIEEEERFRLW
+149 SNLNQEEKLDIWRQEFIKNNISNL
-161 QQKCIEEIAKMEWW
+161 AWW
-175 KVIAAALYDMSRN
+175 KVIVAVLIHLDRGARID
-188 AAKREFDK
+188 
-196 NRSAA
+196 
-201 KREIVKHPF
+201 EILEHKF
-210 IKEKAAEKDKDLL
+210 IKERAPNGKI
-223 QSFVQNALVFH
+223 NAPNVWNSLVFH
-234 ATDNIPGITTT
+234 AVDNLPNINIKTRHKPIVFKKDNEGI
-245 QRNNPAVFTRKA
+245 
-257 ERKWSL
+257 WSL
-263 LIDDAKQYCGEILKL
+263 LENAQENCKDANVFFESYENGF
-278 VEEYQEGPSADWQP
+278 PPDWNP
-292 VTPNKLKNYEIV
+292 ETSEVLRNYKIV

-317 GLRPVIM
+317 GLRPVL
-324 EGSEIA
+324 S
-330 DDDGDEAGE
+330 DKE
-339 DSRAEVV
+339 DSEETESDKADIVR
-346 HYEIRDGIFKRLCKK
+346 YEIRDGIFKELCNEARK
-361 ARNNP
+361 APKQR
-366 DDDFAIIIDE
+366 FAIIIDE

-399 GMKNAISVKL
+399 GMGNAISVKL
-409 PYSGEDFSIPQNV
+409 PYSGEDFSVPQNV

-434 LAVLDTALRRRFAF
+434 LVVLDTALRRRFAF

-456 VLKDIT
+456 VLKDIM

-470 LLHRLNE
+470 LLRRLNE

-506 KQIFQQ
+506 EQIFQQ

-551 TAGEIKRLFGDKHPL
+551 TAGEVKRLFGDKHPL
-566 GDYGIKSRY
+566 GDYGIKPRY
-575 VINENACKEIE
+575 VINENAFKEIE
-586 AYLGIYQPS
+586 AYRGIYQPS
-595 AAQAGNT
+595 AVQAGNT